1 MKGGNLMSET
11 LTSAFTTAVGNIKTD
26 VLTMISTA
34 LPAGLTIM
42 GIGLA
47 VSIGVR
53 FFKSVAR

>member
-1 MKGGNLMSET
+1 MSEAL
-11 LTSAFTTAVGNIKTD
+11 LTNFTTAVTQIKTD
-26 VLTMISTA
+26 VLSMIGTA
-34 LPAGLTIM
+34 LPAGLSIM

>member
-1 MKGGNLMSET
+1 MSTT
-11 LTSAFTTAVGNIKTD
+11 LTDAFNTAVTTIKTD
-26 VLTMISTA
+26 VLSMISTA
-34 LPAGLTIM
+34 LPAGLSIM

>member
-1 MKGGNLMSET
+1 MSET
-11 LTSAFTTAVGNIKTD
+11 LTSAFTTAVGNIKSD
-26 VLTMISTA
+26 VLTMIATA

-53 FFKSVAR
+53 FFKSVAK